1 MQNQVIGIYAVWL
14 FTARKLVCKFTVPQ
28 NPITCLRETIV
39 STVRMDRR
47 TSDKKNKNKKLL
59 LINDVNN
66 DCESLTSVTNTQRV
80 NMNL

>member
-14 FTARKLVCKFTVPQ
+14 FTARKSVCKFTVPL

-66 DCESLTSVTNTQRV
+66 DCESLTSVTNTQTV